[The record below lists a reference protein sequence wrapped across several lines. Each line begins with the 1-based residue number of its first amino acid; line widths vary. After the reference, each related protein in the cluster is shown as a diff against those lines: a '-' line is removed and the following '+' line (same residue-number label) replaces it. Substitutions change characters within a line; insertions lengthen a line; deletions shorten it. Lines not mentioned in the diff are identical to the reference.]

1 MNTVLRFTL
10 CITVLS
16 VSLAVGQSKV
26 GTSAA
31 PFLGMPV
38 GARSLGMGAGTV
50 ALSSDASGM
59 FYNPGSIS
67 ALGISQAL
75 VSHTTWLVGTA
86 FDWAGVVINLD
97 GTNAVGV
104 SFTQLNYG
112 DELVTTDLD
121 QLGSGEKWSASDMAI
136 ALTYARNLTDRFA
149 IGGSVKYIQQKIW
162 NSSASAMAVDVG
174 LLYNTGFNGLKI
186 GMSISNFGSDM
197 RMDGKDLFKAI
208 DLDPAVLG
216 NNNKLIA
223 RLKTDEWSLPLFFR
237 AGVSMDAI
245 KAEDIRFTLAADALR
260 PSDNGE
266 SVNVGGELA
275 FREMFFVRAGKRQ
288 LFLENGMENYSFGA
302 GLRYELNGMNALSV
316 DFSYQQFTIFG
327 GVQSFDVGF
336 TF

>member
-1 MNTVLRFTL
+1 MKTVFNWMLAAL
-10 CITVLS
+10 LLS
-16 VSLAVGQSKV
+16 GSLVVAQTKV

-38 GARSLGMGAGTV
+38 GARSIGMGGGTV
-50 ALSSDASGM
+50 ALTTDATAI

-67 ALGISQAL
+67 TLNMSQAVL
-75 VSHTTWLVGTA
+75 AHTNWLVGTK

-112 DELVTTDLD
+112 EDIVTTDLE
-121 QLGSGEKWSASDMAI
+121 QGGTGENWTASDMVI

-149 IGGSVKYIQQKIW
+149 IGASAKYIQQKIW
-162 NSSASAMAVDVG
+162 NSSASSMAIDVG

-197 RMDGKDLFKAI
+197 RMDGKDLYKAI
-208 DLDPAVLG
+208 DLDPEILG
-216 NNNKLIA
+216 NNNTLISKL
-223 RLKTDEWSLPLFFR
+223 RTDDWPLPLLFR
-237 AGVSMDAI
+237 AGVSMDAV
-245 KAEDIRFTLAADALR
+245 KTDNIRFTVAADALR

-266 SVNVGGELA
+266 SVNIGGELA
-275 FREMFFVRAGKRQ
+275 FREMVFVRGGKRQ
-288 LFLENGMENYSFGA
+288 LFLDNGTEQYSLGA
-302 GLRYELNGMNALSV
+302 GIRYELSAVNAISV
-316 DFSYQQFTIFG
+316 DYSYQQFDIFG
-327 GVQSFDVGF
+327 GVQSFEVGF